1 MKINTINSNYQMNTL
16 SQKNN
21 LKDSTNNTKNADVLS
36 YLSTSANA
44 VSFQATRRVP
54 LKSLELQN
62 ENAIEIINKVTSKVK
77 CYEEKNI
84 RGNFLKPFM
93 INANG
98 TKYLFSLNNSDPKLT
113 KFEIKNIVDELNE
126 SSNLQ
131 NNQSLLSFAVDPQGK
146 IVAGELSKKVNDRFT
161 KTFELHKVSENINR
175 IKTNEGMTLQN
186 SRSKDKFTTRVDL
199 CKYKESKEFDMYKD
213 FTDFDSGLSE
223 IFFKLVQGR
232 SLYV

>member
-1 MKINTINSNYQMNTL
+1 MKINAINSNYQMNTL

-36 YLSTSANA
+36 YLATSANA

-62 ENAIEIINKVTSKVK
+62 ENA
-77 CYEEKNI
+77 I

-131 NNQSLLSFAVDPQGK
+131 NNQSLLSFAVDPQRK